1 MCVST
6 AQLLI
11 REGVSVSTAESCT
24 GGMIAHK
31 FTCVPGA
38 SKSYKGGFVTYSNEL
53 KIKVLGVSPDS
64 IKQYTEVS
72 EQVAT
77 EMALGCMRMTG
88 SDIAVSTTGYAQP
101 YTENEQVAY
110 IGIAYKV
117 KDENSGEVTIKIDV
131 EKVKLEYPKSRHRFI
146 EYVTGDAYYM
156 ILERLPKVKECLQ
169 I

>member
-38 SKSYKGGFVTYSNEL
+38 SKSYKGGFVAYSNEL
-53 KIKVLGVSPDS
+53 KIKILGVSPES
-64 IKQYTEVS
+64 INQYTEVS
-72 EQVAT
+72 EQVAA
-77 EMALGCMRMTG
+77 EMAVGCMNITG
-88 SDIAVSTTGYAQP
+88 SDIAISTTGYAQP

-131 EKVKLEYPKSRHRFI
+131 EKIKLEYPKSRHRFI

-156 ILERLPKVKECLQ
+156 ILERLSKVKECL
-169 I
+169 